1 MGPHFGAS
9 GNFEFFGNGSMRW
22 GSKLEAVARKALGRC
37 LNKSYRT
44 GRGHGSTSRPP
55 ATMPDWLTVASDGSC
70 HKKYSKTQANVM
82 SCKINVMNDPV
93 NVMSGIMSGPHTTK
107 SGQITLRL
115 QVLKNALEL

>member
-44 GRGHGSTSRPP
+44 GRGHGSASRSP
-55 ATMPDWLTVASDGSC
+55 ATVPNWLTVTSDGSC
-70 HKKYSKTQANVM
+70 HNKHSKIQANVM
-82 SCKINVMNDPV
+82 SGKLHVMSDPV
-93 NVMSGIMSGPHTTK
+93 NVMSGVMSGPHTTK
-107 SGQITLRL
+107 SSQITLWL
-115 QVLKNALEL
+115 QMV